1 MAISQ
6 GAASSVDAMTEP
18 RPRLTNRIGNVQQ
31 TSVVNDDASANTV
44 KMRGRMI
51 PSPVYVVSGFS
62 RTCREHTTTN
72 EAGNQISSE

>member
-18 RPRLTNRIGNVQQ
+18 KPRLTNRIGNVQQ
-31 TSVVNDDASANTV
+31 TSVVSDDANANTV

-51 PSPVYVVSGFS
+51 PLPLCGVRLQPDLS
-62 RTCREHTTTN
+62 RTHHDN
-72 EAGNQISSE
+72 EGMDQISSE